1 MPRGRYVVAELHA
14 KRVPKCPRAAE
25 CCNTLDE
32 AAIKS
37 ALSAKVTGSTGG
49 VVSSLA
55 QSEIDALVLDWHDL
69 RTATLQDAHPLLRA
83 CREPD
88 CHGRVS
94 LTREALRDG
103 TPVVGE
109 CSECRRSYCCQ
120 CLAYPHAG
128 RSCAEAQ
135 SLAEKWVGFL
145 SSAGA
150 ETLDAPA
157 AGSSNDKTTG
167 DDGAS
172 GVKGLGAVL
181 LRLDQQKAD
190 RDYLRR
196 TCKRCPQCRRIIEK
210 VSGCDAMVCGRDYHS
225 SASDQQ
231 GGCGASFN
239 WGEVP
244 TIDDDDSPQIA
255 AAANLRL
262 DTKTPQADLTTVS
275 ATSAPVAI
283 TCDQCAKDIV
293 GTRFSCV
300 RCEGNPSLC
309 FSCLRVNLSQDEAAA
324 AAAKRDGRGGPP
336 ASAPKHVEHL
346 FEVVQP
352 AQWGLPTA
360 AVVGVRLSERG
371 DLSVEGAKA
380 GAMLRCRSSDPA
392 VPHPS
397 GSKAEGNTESM
408 NDPRIHVGNLVN
420 GCMPDRSSR
429 LAAAITQAE
438 SHLGGGHAH
447 LGFGHQRAPRRL
459 GRACEY
465 DAVLVQV
472 DVFTDGRV
480 VFSEMNRHGCALGWL
495 SLDTISYAL
504 AKPGADDDEQ
514 ALTLSTAVEARPQL
528 KPLRV
533 VSCGS
538 LRACV
543 GDAIV
548 PVPKMEVTE
557 EEDDQDSEDDE
568 AGDAKM
574 ADVGHTPSKSKGA
587 SEVIAMGCIS
597 GASPC
602 PTFDVCMPAAILL
615 GEEAGGGGGGGKEVL
630 ALANMVYIPKLD
642 ASGAAVHTHPLP
654 VAAPHTPVDGDA
666 PFFVVHG
673 EWILLFGSLQCK
685 ISRGQMG
692 QQLTKPITAG
702 GQALRMEATVDALA
716 LAELHVSSTK
726 GTLRRLEDGTPVNFG
741 DFSGCTVVNTN
752 SDGSVDVDVPGPGVE
767 RHVARSRVSP
777 LDGSSNEV
785 DAEPSTAGLASARI
799 AGKAFP
805 VMLRISPDGSLAWV
819 RTAIDA
825 GDVQM
830 ASPSAIRASF
840 DVQDTPDAQVRIHL
854 AGVRMRRPP
863 PQPPAGGT
871 DQARKLAITAT
882 SSVSTPL
889 ETAAGP
895 RQRRAHLTYGPNVG
909 GPGVSP
915 SSAAAEAAPAPAP
928 RAQSGMRRLPD
939 GTHISYSSYSGCTI
953 VRTNPDGS
961 VDVDIPGPGVERNVA
976 RSRVSPLDGSS
987 NTAELEPLG
996 SVEWVPPIVAPLQ
1009 TSVSVQEPPSEWA
1022 CARCTLVN
1030 QASNAKCEACDADRP
1045 PREVLPPDK
1054 SAGGK
1059 DVTEEARYL
1068 PAEAAKQGDF
1078 GYMRGVVLKRTEDGH
1093 DVAVWRPGD
1102 VICRLDRNLRPRQKT
1117 SSVVLAGAA
1126 HGLRGVITAIKKQR
1140 SDQHRQEE
1148 TERQLREERLEAR
1161 RKHRTQRRRFRR
1173 MLSDP
1178 STVRTEL
1185 PNSFEEILNDMPDHA
1200 AVVSLITRNAD
1211 RLIQLRLFE
1220 SSTGISVAFTE
1231 VIKKAVEFVDDEFAA
1246 PIFRALLPPLLT
1258 RICAPQ
1264 PEYVTV
1270 NQAVG
1275 ALHWLAHNANL
1286 LDDSGVKAAF
1296 FPYRVQLSTA
1306 LVAYSDNP
1314 LAAREGFAEPHAHAP
1329 LVRHPDEA
1337 VDTDFI
1343 CDHCHQDMVGLRM
1356 RFTCPAGCDFD
1367 ACEACFVKIYG
1378 DGASRLEPDGII
1390 AGEGEFGCDLC
1401 GHEHIDA
1408 SINCIEMYRWVL
1420 SRLV

>member
-1 MPRGRYVVAELHA
+1 MADDPHPDAIAMRLRIALQCNDCGELPPFGKGSEKHVSTREEYVELQNVRLEHMRKEFDNYATKWPSVSAACRLTIEQETQLTKMLNHEKRKKFLERLKKCEAKPKHGHHLTHYHVAIIEARVGGKALVDLQARNGDGSQLDAMIEADLLESANKGGGGATADKAGFRYHRSDVVRANGAEAVKMMDNVFSEKLGPEARHGWLFLYDLFTGVIGLSFASEEESERMEYPLKDDEPKPDPKRNSSAVADWRRHRSGQQSQFFDWLGSATGHAQLVKSVVDSSDSEPLQAGPRGSSGSAALTAVPKLLFQSLWVCALKGGCGLKYKTEGPMWQLFSILSHAYDQMMDQQARELGVNRDIESAA
-14 KRVPKCPRAAE
+14 KRHLEQQLASLRQ
-25 CCNTLDE
+25 
-32 AAIKS
+32 AI
-37 ALSAKVTGSTGG
+37 
-49 VVSSLA
+49 
-55 QSEIDALVLDWHDL
+55 D
-69 RTATLQDAHPLLRA
+69 
-83 CREPD
+83 
-88 CHGRVS
+88 
-94 LTREALRDG
+94 REASTPMSASNSLVVKPAPAVGGDAQKTLAHMLRHIPILCDEGHVCKQVTAMPKYTVTKGPNLGRDMYQGSASCDGCGNDINEEDDDYLYHYHCKDCVVIDGEIQGPGWDLCAKCAMERQGDVRTEELVTCPFDHRCLCMVAAPPWLLEDEDSDEEDDESTFRRLANG
-103 TPVVGE
+103 TPV
-109 CSECRRSYCCQ
+109 
-120 CLAYPHAG
+120 
-128 RSCAEAQ
+128 
-135 SLAEKWVGFL
+135 
-145 SSAGA
+145 
-150 ETLDAPA
+150 
-157 AGSSNDKTTG
+157 
-167 DDGAS
+167 
-172 GVKGLGAVL
+172 
-181 LRLDQQKAD
+181 
-190 RDYLRR
+190 
-196 TCKRCPQCRRIIEK
+196 
-210 VSGCDAMVCGRDYHS
+210 
-225 SASDQQ
+225 
-231 GGCGASFN
+231 SF
-239 WGEVP
+239 
-244 TIDDDDSPQIA
+244 
-255 AAANLRL
+255 
-262 DTKTPQADLTTVS
+262 
-275 ATSAPVAI
+275 
-283 TCDQCAKDIV
+283 
-293 GTRFSCV
+293 GTY
-300 RCEGNPSLC
+300 G
-309 FSCLRVNLSQDEAAA
+309 
-324 AAAKRDGRGGPP
+324 
-336 ASAPKHVEHL
+336 
-346 FEVVQP
+346 
-352 AQWGLPTA
+352 
-360 AVVGVRLSERG
+360 
-371 DLSVEGAKA
+371 
-380 GAMLRCRSSDPA
+380 
-392 VPHPS
+392 
-397 GSKAEGNTESM
+397 
-408 NDPRIHVGNLVN
+408 
-420 GCMPDRSSR
+420 
-429 LAAAITQAE
+429 
-438 SHLGGGHAH
+438 
-447 LGFGHQRAPRRL
+447 
-459 GRACEY
+459 
-465 DAVLVQV
+465 
-472 DVFTDGRV
+472 
-480 VFSEMNRHGCALGWL
+480 
-495 SLDTISYAL
+495 
-504 AKPGADDDEQ
+504 
-514 ALTLSTAVEARPQL
+514 
-528 KPLRV
+528 
-533 VSCGS
+533 
-538 LRACV
+538 
-543 GDAIV
+543 
-548 PVPKMEVTE
+548 
-557 EEDDQDSEDDE
+557 
-568 AGDAKM
+568 
-574 ADVGHTPSKSKGA
+574 
-587 SEVIAMGCIS
+587 
-597 GASPC
+597 
-602 PTFDVCMPAAILL
+602 
-615 GEEAGGGGGGGKEVL
+615 
-630 ALANMVYIPKLD
+630 
-642 ASGAAVHTHPLP
+642 
-654 VAAPHTPVDGDA
+654 
-666 PFFVVHG
+666 
-673 EWILLFGSLQCK
+673 
-685 ISRGQMG
+685 
-692 QQLTKPITAG
+692 
-702 GQALRMEATVDALA
+702 
-716 LAELHVSSTK
+716 
-726 GTLRRLEDGTPVNFG
+726 
-741 DFSGCTVVNTN
+741 GCTVVKTHP
-752 SDGSVDVDVPGPGVE
+752 DGSVDVDVPGPGVE